1 MEHSLRYLVG
11 VHHARI
17 YYNLTSIHSV
27 LRMAPFEAPSECSSG
42 CSKSGRDG
50 LRQDTEENV
59 PSPGC
64 GSRTDRRVLQDSER
78 SGSSLR
84 ARSNKEMALWEQ
96 ESFR

>member
-1 MEHSLRYLVG
+1 
-11 VHHARI
+11 
-17 YYNLTSIHSV
+17 
-27 LRMAPFEAPSECSSG
+27 MAPFEAPSECSSG

-64 GSRTDRRVLQDSER
+64 GSRTDRRLLQDSES

-96 ESFR
+96 ERFRGRWHSTRGFENGIQKPARGSDGIVVETI